1 MDKPKMLELFCGMKC
16 AGEVFKTKY
25 DVISLDYDPEFNATH
40 TEDILKWDYTIYKPN
55 TFKVIWASPDCTT
68 WSIATGGRYRTKAN
82 ILSSLPKGKNAEL
95 MIDRLIEII
104 DYFKPTYWFIENPR
118 GQLQYYPPMIELEK
132 NNYKML
138 VYYGNHGVGFPKA
151 THIWSNVK
159 LWENEK
165 TPIMSEDTYVLRW
178 HKFNKSMRRYYKAY
192 LLESAKTRSLVPSIL
207 LTKIYDKVEL
217 YENK

>member
-25 DVISLDYDPEFNATH
+25 DVISLDYNPEFNATH

-55 TFKVIWASPDCTT
+55 TFEVLWASPDCTT
-68 WSIATGGRYRTKAN
+68 WSLATGGKYRTKAN
-82 ILSSLPKGKNAEL
+82 ILSTLPKGKDAEK

-118 GQLQYYPPMIELEK
+118 ALLQYYPAMIELEK
-132 NNYKML
+132 NNYKTL
-138 VYYGNHGVGFPKA
+138 VYYGNHDWGFPKA
-151 THIWSNVK
+151 THIWSNIK

-165 TPIMSEDTYVLRW
+165 APIMPEDSYVLTW
-178 HKFNKSMRRYYKAY
+178 HNYDKRYKRMFKSFWKGNP
-192 LLESAKTRSLVPSIL
+192 KTRSLVPPKL
-207 LTKIYDKVEL
+207 LKKIYDL
-217 YENK
+217 I